1 MSNHIWSNGL
11 RNVRGGVVL
20 TMLVCLAAMPQ
31 LFAQVTSGTIFGRVK
46 DTSGA
51 YIAGATVTVRSPQ
64 TGAQR
69 TVTSGDSG
77 DFVVPNMP
85 PDTYTIM
92 VEAKGFKKLT
102 ASGVVLSAAD
112 KLNAGEFALAA
123 GATAESVTVT
133 ADAAQLQ
140 LQSNSGE
147 RSDVVTSRQL
157 NDVALNGRNVLDYLK
172 LVPGVSGM
180 VDGHVSGTGGLD
192 SVNIN
197 GTRANQHEY
206 TIDGASNVDTG
217 NNGGTHVTLNPD
229 AIDEVKILTSN
240 YQAEFGKAAGGQI
253 AVTTK
258 SGTNAWHGNGR
269 FFHRNDGLNANEWF
283 NKKNELLN
291 QQPNAPY
298 IYRYNYVGYQVGGPI
313 KKDRLFVFW
322 SQEFYRQLIPIGGT
336 SSFYTPTDLERQGDF
351 SKSVDGNNQPIV
363 VYNPNTG
370 APFAGNKIDPT
381 QLTAAQQAVFTNVS
395 RILSLYPEPNVPGFG
410 ANGLDYNYST
420 SLSYSDPRR
429 EDILRGDYQV
439 NSKNRMFVR
448 WIHNS
453 DHLQAP
459 FSTGGLGAVD
469 CLAAINFPG
478 GCIQEHP
485 GWNLSLNVLS
495 TITPSL
501 LNEFSVGP
509 SVTKSLVTGAN
520 GNISLSKNGVTLP
533 LLYPSDTLP
542 DMGFE
547 GLNNTNFGWSYLG
560 SMPWHQA
567 NTTINVNDN
576 VTWVRNKHT
585 LKFGMFYQRNR
596 KDQIAWGNV
605 NGQFSFNTAP
615 TSAPL
620 DSGGNSTCPANTQ
633 CGDPYA
639 SALLGSFN
647 SFSQSTARPIGQF
660 RYNQLE
666 FYAQDTWKA
675 TNRLTL
681 DYGMRFA
688 WIPPQ
693 YDAKNQIAL
702 FDPAAY
708 DPAKAVTV
716 DTGGNIVPGSGNPL
730 EGVRYASDGT
740 LPKGGWDSRGIM
752 PEPRFGF
759 AYDVFSSH
767 KTVIRGGA
775 GMMHDRV
782 QGNLIFNPVFNNPA
796 IVQTAQVAANNIANL
811 PTLGGNFGT
820 GVLGGIV
827 GADRKG
833 QVPTVYS
840 FSLGVQQELGRG
852 TTLDVAYVG
861 TQSRHLVTSRDIN
874 AIPYGYAF
882 TAAAQDP
889 TACGWNGTVG
899 TDPYLAGSAYQA
911 AGFSYTGICALGR
924 NSYTDAPLVPYK
936 GYGQMSYMKFDGTA
950 NYNSLQTS
958 LQRRFSRGL
967 TIGAV
972 YTYSHSQTT
981 ANADQDTQ
989 DPFFPRALDYRSAS
1003 WDRRHVFAA
1012 NYVYDLPKVTRH
1024 FNGPKWLS
1032 YITDDYQIS
1041 GVTNIMSGTPID
1053 LGNGWQGEP
1062 GALNGGNMWGAI
1074 PYYYSLDKNLN
1085 PIYPT
1090 IGSPIRPSR
1099 DLLRTGGLQTWDM
1112 SLFKNLPL
1120 GANEHRY
1127 IQLRLEGFNVF
1138 NHPNFID
1145 KNVGFAENGPWQ
1157 WQPGTPFSISKNSN
1171 FGTYSDTP
1179 GTAPGGFRVI
1189 QLGAKVFF

>member
-1 MSNHIWSNGL
+1 MSGYL
-11 RNVRGGVVL
+11 RSKSSVKTTAAIGVAL
-20 TMLVCLAAMPQ
+20 FVCLESAL

-46 DTSGA
+46 DVSGA
-51 YIAGATVTVRSPQ
+51 YIAGATVTVRSPD
-64 TGAQR
+64 TGVQR
-69 TVTSGDSG
+69 TVTTSDSG

-85 PDTYTIM
+85 PDTYTLT
-92 VEAKGFKKLT
+92 VEAKSFKKLET
-102 ASGVVLSAAD
+102 NGVVLSAAD
-112 KLNAGEFALAA
+112 KLNAGEFVLAP
-123 GATAESVTVT
+123 GAAAESVTVT
-133 ADAAQLQ
+133 ADAGQLQ

-253 AVTTK
+253 AITTK
-258 SGTNAWHGNGR
+258 GGTNSWHGNGR

-291 QQPNAPY
+291 TKPNAPY
-298 IYRYNYVGYQVGGPI
+298 IYRYNYIGYQVGGPI
-313 KKDRLFVFW
+313 KKDKLFVFW

-336 SSFYTPTDLERQGDF
+336 TTFYTPTDLERQGDF
-351 SKSVDGNNQPIV
+351 SQSVDGNNVPIV

-370 APFAGNKIDPT
+370 QPFPGNKIDPT
-381 QLTAAQQAVFTNVS
+381 QLSAAQQAVFTNVS
-395 RILSLYPEPNVPGFG
+395 KLLSLYPQPNVPGFG
-410 ANGLDYNYST
+410 TNTLDYNYST
-420 SLSYSDPRR
+420 ALSYSDPRR
-429 EDILRGDYQV
+429 EDILRADYQV
-439 NSKNRMFVR
+439 DASNRLFVR

-501 LNEFSVGP
+501 LNEFSIGP

-520 GNISLSKNGVTLP
+520 GNISLAKNGITLP

-542 DMGFE
+542 DMGFG

-576 VTWVRNKHT
+576 ITWVRNKHT

-605 NGQFSFNTAP
+605 NGQFNFDVAP
-615 TSAPL
+615 TAAPL
-620 DSGGNSTCPANTQ
+620 DSTGNSTCPQ
-633 CGDPYA
+633 LVFCGDPYA
-639 SALLGSFN
+639 SALLGDFKN
-647 SFSQSTARPIGQF
+647 FSQSTARPIGQF

-666 FYAQDTWKA
+666 FYAQDTWKV
-675 TNRLTL
+675 TSRLTL

-708 DPAKAVTV
+708 TAANAVTV
-716 DTGGNIVPGSGNPL
+716 DTGGNIVQGSGNPL
-730 EGVRYASDGT
+730 EGMRFVANGT
-740 LPKGGWDSRGIM
+740 LPKGGWNDRGIM

-759 AYDVFSSH
+759 AYDVFRTH

-796 IVQTAQVAANNIANL
+796 IVQTAQVAANNISNL
-811 PTLGGNFGT
+811 PSLGGNFGT
-820 GVLGGIV
+820 GVLGNIV
-827 GADRKG
+827 GADRAG

-840 FSLGVQQELGRG
+840 FSLGVQHELGRG
-852 TTLDVAYVG
+852 TTLDIAYVG
-861 TQSRHLVTSRDIN
+861 TQSRHLVTSRDVN

-889 TACGWNGTVG
+889 NACGWNGTVG
-899 TDPYLAGSAYQA
+899 TDPNLAGSPYQA
-911 AGFSYTGICALGR
+911 AGYSFTGICALGR
-924 NSYTDAPLVPYK
+924 DSYTDAPLVPFK

-950 NYNSLQTS
+950 NYSSLQTS
-958 LQRRFSRGL
+958 LQRRFTKGL
-967 TIGAV
+967 TLGAV
-972 YTYSHSQTT
+972 YTWSHSQTT
-981 ANADQDTQ
+981 ANSDQDTQ
-989 DPFFPRALDYRSAS
+989 DPFNSRFLDYRSAS

-1012 NYVYDLPKVTRH
+1012 SYVYDLPGLTKH

-1032 YITDDYQIS
+1032 YVTDNYQLS
-1041 GVTNIMSGTPID
+1041 GVTNISSGTPID
-1053 LGNGWQGEP
+1053 MGNGWQGEP
-1062 GALNGGNMWGAI
+1062 GAINGGNMWGAI
-1074 PYYYSLDKNLN
+1074 PYYYTLDSSLN
-1085 PIYPT
+1085 PIYPV
-1090 IGSPIRPSR
+1090 IGNPIRPSR
-1099 DLLRTGGLQTWDM
+1099 DVLRTGGLQTWDM
-1112 SLFKNLPL
+1112 SLFKNIPM
-1120 GANEHRY
+1120 GSNEARY
-1127 IQLRLEGFNVF
+1127 IQLRLEAFNVF

-1145 KNVGFAENGPWQ
+1145 KNVGFSENGPWQ
-1157 WQPGTPFSISKNSN
+1157 WQPSTAFSITKNSN
-1171 FGTYSDTP
+1171 WGTNSDTP
-1179 GTAPGGFRVI
+1179 GTAPGGFRVV
-1189 QLGAKVFF
+1189 QLGAKIYF